1 MLAWG
6 DMGDNVHPS
15 LSIRL
20 VDALIKANKTFDLLV
35 LPNRNHAFS
44 SDPYFN
50 RRRWDY
56 FVEHLLGEKPPDGFV
71 IPKVIDLP
79 DQ

>member
-6 DMGDNVHPS
+6 DMDDNVHPS
-15 LSIRL
+15 LTIRL
-20 VDALIKANKTFDLLV
+20 IDALIKANKTFDLLV
-35 LPNRNHAFS
+35 LPNRNHTFS

-56 FVEHLLGEKPPDGFV
+56 FVENLLGEKPPAGFV
-71 IPKVIDLP
+71 ISKVIDLP
-79 DQ
+79 EQ